1 VPDTV
6 DETADRLYG
15 LPLEDFTRER
25 DAAAKALRKEK
36 RRDEAA
42 VVAKLP
48 KPSQASWAANHLAR
62 EQRKLVDELLAA
74 GGALRE
80 AQEAAMSGGG
90 AKALRD
96 AGAAERAAVEALVDA
111 ARELEPGGRKP
122 TETTLDRLRTTLH
135 AAAGDDDVRAALDA
149 GRLVEDAEGATAWG
163 LLAALGGDEE
173 SATEP
178 KRGAA
183 KSGKA
188 AASRGAAKSGA
199 AKSGGAAKRTA
210 ADREAE
216 KRAAAEEREA
226 RKAAEKEERER
237 RAALE
242 AELKEARAE
251 RKARD
256 REAGRAERDAQ
267 RAARR
272 LEDALAAAEDAREE
286 AEDAKAEAAA
296 LKERAAA
303 AADAV
308 ARLEEQ
314 LD

>member
-1 VPDTV
+1 VADRV

-36 RRDEAA
+36 LRDEAG

-62 EQRKLVDELLAA
+62 EQRPLVDALLAA
-74 GGALRE
+74 GDGLRA
-80 AQEAAMSGGG
+80 AQDAAMSGGG
-90 AKALRD
+90 AKALRE

-111 ARELEPGGRKP
+111 ARELAPGGRKP
-122 TETTLDRLRTTLH
+122 TEATLERLRTTLH
-135 AAAGDDDVRAALDA
+135 AAAGDDDVRAGLDA

-163 LLAALGGDEE
+163 LLAALGGEDEV
-173 SATEP
+173 APEP
-178 KRGAA
+178 RARRRKAKKPAARARKQDEGA
-183 KSGKA
+183 
-188 AASRGAAKSGA
+188 
-199 AKSGGAAKRTA
+199 
-210 ADREAE
+210 

-226 RKAAEKEERER
+226 RKAAEQEEKR
-237 RAALE
+237 RRTALE
-242 AELKEARAE
+242 AELKQARAE
-251 RKARD
+251 RKERE
-256 REAGRAERDAQ
+256 REAGRAQRDAE

-286 AEDAKAEAAA
+286 AEDAKAAAVA
-296 LKERAAA
+296 AQQRAED